1 MASNLPATSHVSSQ
15 LGSDAGLKGEPE
27 VVSTDAG
34 IELEAALPVG
44 ASKLVAAG
52 PVARAEAAVEAPAL
66 DGPSGGVVSSA
77 SPLGSALGPMLE
89 RGAEA
94 MGVCAKDGAQASID
108 ERFQRLLETVHA
120 NRPGDDLE
128 IIRKAWV
135 YCVRQHAG
143 QKRASGEPY
152 IIHPLEVGQVLAE
165 LKMDSTAIA
174 AGLLH
179 DAVEDTDITSD
190 EIAKQFNEQVAHI
203 VEGVTKLDKIKFA
216 NREDHQAENIR
227 KMLLAMVTDVRVVI
241 IKLADR
247 LHNMRT
253 LEHLKPEKQQKIARE
268 TLDIFAP
275 LAHRLGMGKLRGE
288 LEDLAFRYTDPYT
301 YAQVSD
307 EVDALR
313 GEGESF
319 LLRIVGE
326 LEAKLVEHRIQ
337 GRVESRIKRL
347 YSIQQKLVSQ
357 QIPVDQVY
365 DLLAIR
371 VICQT
376 VQDCYAVLGLL
387 HSVWRPVPGRIKDF
401 IAMPRPNLYQ
411 SLHTTLIAEG
421 GHQFEVQIRTEDMH
435 RVAEEGIAAHWKY
448 KASDNV
454 TAKDEQRLAWVRQLM
469 EWQREMSDPN
479 EFMSTLKIDLYP
491 EEVYT
496 FTPKG
501 KVVVLPKDASP
512 IDFAYAI
519 HTEVGNTTTGAKVNG
534 RIVPL
539 RTRLRNGD
547 IVEVTTQA
555 GHAPSRDWLS
565 FTKSSRARN
574 KIKHWLNEHQRERAI
589 EIGKKLLDREARKF
603 KVSLAKFGTD
613 DYVRVARIYG
623 LGSEPE
629 LLAGIGFG
637 KYSARQVLNKL
648 EPGSTAPVEAEAAE
662 PGVVGNAVGQ
672 MSEAVKRVFFGRGS
686 DSLQVEGQDDLLV
699 YRARCCN
706 PIRGEEIVGYVTRGK
721 GVAVHAR
728 SCPNVQ
734 NLLYES
740 DRRIQ
745 VEWAEL
751 PSANGAATAK
761 QQTYPVKL
769 TVLCDDRQGML
780 KEFTAIISDDGTNI
794 RSVDTK
800 PAADGSAVV
809 DFVVET
815 VDVRHLNKLVQ
826 NLRRVPGVRDVQ
838 RVQKI

>member
-1 MASNLPATSHVSSQ
+1 MVTANLASSGAGQQSRSKDGPNLP
-15 LGSDAGLKGEPE
+15 EN
-27 VVSTDAG
+27 TDTERG
-34 IELEAALPVG
+34 IELETALPVAASPVTSDEMTRVSEVAAPSVPAAAASLDGAAG
-44 ASKLVAAG
+44 AS
-52 PVARAEAAVEAPAL
+52 E
-66 DGPSGGVVSSA
+66 SSA
-77 SPLGSALGPMLE
+77 SHLVGLSAADIRL
-89 RGAEA
+89 
-94 MGVCAKDGAQASID
+94 ID
-108 ERFQRLLETVHA
+108 EKFQRLLDTVHA

-128 IIRKAWV
+128 IIRKAWAF
-135 YCVRQHAG
+135 CLLQHEG

-152 IIHPLEVGQVLAE
+152 VIHPLEVGQVLAE

-174 AGLLH
+174 SGLLH
-179 DAVEDTDITSD
+179 DAVEDTDVTSP
-190 EIAKQFNEQVAHI
+190 EIAKRFGEQVAHI

-268 TLDIFAP
+268 TLDIYAP

-288 LEDLAFRYTDPYT
+288 LEDLAFRYTDPYA
-301 YAQVSD
+301 YEQVST

-313 GEGESF
+313 GAGEEFLQKIVTQLEG
-319 LLRIVGE
+319 
-326 LEAKLVEHRIQ
+326 KLKEHGIE

-347 YSIQQKLVSQ
+347 YSIQQKLTDQ
-357 QIPVDQVY
+357 KIPVDQVY

-371 VICQT
+371 VICHT
-376 VQDCYAVLGLL
+376 VQDCYALLGLL
-387 HSVWRPVPGRIKDF
+387 HSIWRPVPGRIKDF

-454 TAKDEQRLAWVRQLM
+454 TSKDEQRLAWMRQLM
-469 EWQREMSDPN
+469 EWQREMTDPN

-519 HTEVGNTTTGAKVNG
+519 HTEVGNTTVGAKVNG

-547 IVEVTTQA
+547 IVEITTQA

-589 EIGKKLLDREARKF
+589 EIGRKLLDREARKYKLALNRF
-603 KVSLAKFGTD
+603 AEADYDKVASE
-613 DYVRVARIYG
+613 YG
-623 LGSEPE
+623 LGTQAE
-629 LLAGIGFG
+629 LLAGVGFG

-648 EPGSTAPVEAEAAE
+648 EPGSTMAAEAATPE
-662 PGVVGNAVGQ
+662 SGVGNALGQ
-672 MSEAVKRVFFGRGS
+672 MSEAVKRVFFGKGS

-706 PIRGEEIVGYVTRGK
+706 PIRGEEIIGYVTRGK

-745 VEWAEL
+745 VEWS
-751 PSANGAATAK
+751 PSPTEPGTTKA
-761 QQTYPVKL
+761 QTYPVKL
-769 TVLCDDRQGML
+769 TVICDDRAGLL

-800 PAADGSAVV
+800 PADDGTMVV

-815 VDVRHLNKLVQ
+815 VDVRHLNKLVL
-826 NLRRVPGVRDVQ
+826 NLRKVPGVRDVQ

>member
-1 MASNLPATSHVSSQ
+1 VPAPGAGNAIGESAASHL
-15 LGSDAGLKGEPE
+15 AGLSQG
-27 VVSTDAG
+27 D
-34 IELEAALPVG
+34 IH
-44 ASKLVAAG
+44 
-52 PVARAEAAVEAPAL
+52 
-66 DGPSGGVVSSA
+66 D
-77 SPLGSALGPMLE
+77 
-89 RGAEA
+89 
-94 MGVCAKDGAQASID
+94 ID
-108 ERFQRLLETVHA
+108 EKFQRLLDTVHA

-128 IIRKAWV
+128 IIRKAWQF
-135 YCVRQHAG
+135 CLQQHEG

-152 IIHPLEVGQVLAE
+152 VIHPLEVGQVLAE

-179 DAVEDTDITSD
+179 DAVEDTDVSSE
-190 EIAKQFNEQVAHI
+190 EIGKKFGEQVGHI

-268 TLDIFAP
+268 TLEIYAP

-288 LEDLAFRYTDPYT
+288 LEDLAFRYTDPFAYE
-301 YAQVSD
+301 QVSN
-307 EVDALR
+307 EVDSLR
-313 GEGESF
+313 GAGEEF
-319 LLRIVGE
+319 LKKIVTRMEEKLREFKIS
-326 LEAKLVEHRIQ
+326 
-337 GRVESRIKRL
+337 GRVEWRIKRL
-347 YSIQQKLVSQ
+347 YSIQQKLQ
-357 QIPVDQVY
+357 EGKIPVDQVY
-365 DLLAIR
+365 DLLAVR
-371 VICQT
+371 VITQT
-376 VQDCYAVLGLL
+376 VQDCYALLGLL
-387 HSVWRPVPGRIKDF
+387 HSIWRPVPGRIKDF

-448 KASDNV
+448 KADDNV
-454 TAKDEQRLAWVRQLM
+454 SAKDEQRLAWVRQLM
-469 EWQREMSDPN
+469 EWQREMTDPN

-512 IDFAYAI
+512 VDFAYSI

-539 RTRLRNGD
+539 RTKLKNGD
-547 IVEVTTQA
+547 IVEITTQA
-555 GHAPSRDWLS
+555 GHNPSRDWLS
-565 FTKSSRARN
+565 FTKSSKARN
-574 KIKHWLNEHQRERAI
+574 KIKHWLNEHQRQRAM

-603 KVSLAKFGTD
+603 KLALSKFTTA
-613 DYVRVARIYG
+613 DYDRVAHEYG
-623 LGSEPE
+623 MTSEPE
-629 LLAGIGFG
+629 LLAAVGFG
-637 KYSARQVLNKL
+637 KYSSRQVLNKL
-648 EPGSTAPVEAEAAE
+648 EPGSTMAAE
-662 PGVVGNAVGQ
+662 PAPAEPGTVGNTLGQ
-672 MSEAVKRVFFGRGS
+672 MSEAVKRVFFGKGS
-686 DSLQVEGQDDLLV
+686 ESLQVEGQDDLLV

-706 PIRGEEIVGYVTRGK
+706 PIRGEEIIGYVTRGK

-745 VEWAEL
+745 VEWAPTATE
-751 PSANGAATAK
+751 PGTAK

-769 TVLCDDRQGML
+769 TVICEDRTGML

-794 RSVDTK
+794 RSVDSK
-800 PAADGSAVV
+800 SHEDGMAIV
-809 DFVVET
+809 DFVIET
-815 VDVRHLNKLVQ
+815 VDLRHLNRLVER
-826 NLRRVPGVRDVQ
+826 LRRVPGVREVQ

>member
-1 MASNLPATSHVSSQ
+1 MAIAPPASSQ
-15 LGSDAGLKGEPE
+15 AGPKPKEEPKSQPDVE
-27 VVSTDAG
+27 QTETG
-34 IELEAALPVG
+34 IELEAALPV
-44 ASKLVAAG
+44 AEP
-52 PVARAEAAVEAPAL
+52 PVASDTIPRVKRKKQEAIPDKTDLVIA
-66 DGPSGGVVSSA
+66 GVDESSA
-77 SPLGSALGPMLE
+77 SHLAGSS
-89 RGAEA
+89 
-94 MGVCAKDGAQASID
+94 AKAIQTVDAK
-108 ERFQRLLETVHA
+108 FQRLLETVHE
-120 NRPGDDLE
+120 NRPADDLD
-128 IIRKAWV
+128 IIRKAWAF
-135 YCVRQHAG
+135 CLQQHEG

-152 IIHPLEVGQVLAE
+152 IIHPLEVAQVLAE

-179 DAVEDTDITSD
+179 DAVEDTDVTSA
-190 EIAKQFNEQVAHI
+190 EIAKRFGDQVAHI
-203 VEGVTKLDKIKFA
+203 VEGVTKLEKIKFA

-268 TLDIFAP
+268 TLDIYAP

-288 LEDLAFRYTDPYT
+288 LEDLAFRYTDPYA
-301 YAQVSD
+301 YEQVST

-313 GEGESF
+313 GAGEEF
-319 LLRIVGE
+319 LQKIVKQ
-326 LEAKLVEHRIQ
+326 LEAKLKEFKIQ

-347 YSIQQKLVSQ
+347 YSIQQKLVDQ
-357 QIPVDQVY
+357 KIPVDQVY

-371 VICQT
+371 VICNT
-376 VQDCYAVLGLL
+376 VQDCYALLGLL
-387 HSVWRPVPGRIKDF
+387 HSIWRPVPGRIKDF

-454 TAKDEQRLAWVRQLM
+454 SAKDEQRLAWVRQLM
-469 EWQREMSDPN
+469 EWQREMTDPN

-512 IDFAYAI
+512 IDFAYTI
-519 HTEVGNTTTGAKVNG
+519 HTEVGNTTVGAKVNG

-539 RTRLRNGD
+539 RTKLRNGD
-547 IVEVTTQA
+547 IVEISTQA

-589 EIGKKLLDREARKF
+589 EIGKKLLDREARKYKLGLSKF
-603 KVSLAKFGTD
+603 HEADYDKVASE
-613 DYVRVARIYG
+613 YG
-623 LGSEPE
+623 LGTQAE
-629 LLAGIGFG
+629 LLAGVGFG
-637 KYSARQVLNKL
+637 KFSARQVLNKL
-648 EPGSTAPVEAEAAE
+648 EPGSTMSAE
-662 PGVVGNAVGQ
+662 PVAPEGGVGNAIGQ
-672 MSEAVKRVFFGRGS
+672 MSEAVKRVFFGKGS

-745 VEWAEL
+745 VEWSPAPTE
-751 PSANGAATAK
+751 PGTAK
-761 QQTYPVKL
+761 AQTYPVKL
-769 TVLCDDRQGML
+769 TVLCDDRAGML

-800 PAADGSAVV
+800 PLPDGQVMV

-826 NLRRVPGVRDVQ
+826 NLRKVPGVRDVQ

>member
-1 MASNLPATSHVSSQ
+1 MAPVTPVTPQAGKSHSKSHKAHRPPKTGVVTDVAPESGMELESALQVPPPVTAPELPDLQSAP
-15 LGSDAGLKGEPE
+15 LAPSDAQG
-27 VVSTDAG
+27 VSA
-34 IELEAALPVG
+34 E
-44 ASKLVAAG
+44 VAAKF
-52 PVARAEAAVEAPAL
+52 
-66 DGPSGGVVSSA
+66 D
-77 SPLGSALGPMLE
+77 
-89 RGAEA
+89 
-94 MGVCAKDGAQASID
+94 K
-108 ERFQRLLETVHA
+108 LLETVHQ
-120 NRPGDDLE
+120 NRPHDDLDL
-128 IIRKAWV
+128 IRRAWEF
-135 YCVRQHAG
+135 CIQQHAG
-143 QKRASGEPY
+143 QERASGEPY
-152 IIHPLEVGQVLAE
+152 IIHPLEVCQILAD

-179 DAVEDTDITSD
+179 DAVEDTDVTSP
-190 EIAKQFNEQVAHI
+190 EIAKRFNEQVAHI

-253 LEHLKPEKQQKIARE
+253 LEHLKAEKQQKIARE
-268 TLDIFAP
+268 TLDIYAP

-288 LEDLAFRYTDPYT
+288 LEDLAFKYTDPYAYT
-301 YAQVSD
+301 QVAE
-307 EVDALR
+307 EVEALR
-313 GEGESF
+313 DANEDF
-319 LLRIVGE
+319 LANIVETVRTRLKDAGIT
-326 LEAKLVEHRIQ
+326 A
-337 GRVESRIKRL
+337 RVESRIKRL
-347 YSIQQKLVSQ
+347 YSIQQKLTAQ
-357 QIPVDQVY
+357 KIPVDQVY

-371 VICQT
+371 VICGS
-376 VQDCYAVLGLL
+376 VAECYAVLGLL
-387 HSVWRPVPGRIKDF
+387 HAQWRPVPGRIKDF

-411 SLHTTLIAEG
+411 SLHTTLIAAG
-421 GHQFEVQIRTEDMH
+421 GHQFEVQIRTEEMH
-435 RVAEEGIAAHWKY
+435 RIAEEGIAAHWKY
-448 KASDNV
+448 KAGDAVS
-454 TAKDEQRLAWVRQLM
+454 AKDEQRLAWVRQLM
-469 EWQREMSDPN
+469 EWQREMTDPN

-501 KVVVLPKDASP
+501 KVVVLPKDSSP

-519 HTEVGNTTTGAKVNG
+519 HTEVGNTTIGAKING

-539 RTRLRNGD
+539 RTKLRNGD
-547 IVEVTTQA
+547 IIEISTQT
-555 GHAPSRDWLS
+555 GHTPSRDWLS

-589 EIGKKLLDREARKF
+589 EIGKKLLEREARKW
-603 KVSLAKFGTD
+603 KVALSKFD
-613 DYVRVARIYG
+613 EADYVRVAHDYG

-629 LLAGIGFG
+629 LLAGVGFG
-637 KYSARQVLNKL
+637 KYSARVVLNKL
-648 EPGSTAPVEAEAAE
+648 EPGATMPVETPGAEA
-662 PGVVGNAVGQ
+662 NDTVGQ
-672 MSEAVKRVFFGRGS
+672 MSDAVKRVFFGKGS

-706 PIRGEEIVGYVTRGK
+706 PIRGEEIIGYVTRGK

-745 VEWAEL
+745 VEW
-751 PSANGAATAK
+751 GADPATQK
-761 QQTYPVKL
+761 PTTYPVKL
-769 TVLCDDRQGML
+769 TIMCDDRAGML

-794 RSVDTK
+794 RSVESK
-800 PAADGSAVV
+800 PTPDGGAIV

-815 VDVRHLNKLVQ
+815 VDVRHLTKLTP
-826 NLRRVPGVRDVQ
+826 NLRKVPGVRDVQ

>member
-1 MASNLPATSHVSSQ
+1 MAIANPAPKQAGSEPDSHDSNGHPETPDSPANVEPKAAPLAGVSS
-15 LGSDAGLKGEPE
+15 GGLTTP
-27 VVSTDAG
+27 
-34 IELEAALPVG
+34 
-44 ASKLVAAG
+44 
-52 PVARAEAAVEAPAL
+52 
-66 DGPSGGVVSSA
+66 SSA
-77 SPLGSALGPMLE
+77 SHLQGFATE
-89 RGAEA
+89 EIHT
-94 MGVCAKDGAQASID
+94 ID
-108 ERFQRLLETVHA
+108 EKFQKLLDTVHQ
-120 NRPGDDLE
+120 NRPADDLG
-128 IIRKAWV
+128 IIRKAWDF
-135 YCVRQHAG
+135 CLQQHEG

-152 IIHPLEVGQVLAE
+152 VIHPLEVGQVLAE

-179 DAVEDTDITSD
+179 DAVEDTDVTSA
-190 EIAKQFNEQVAHI
+190 EIAKRFGEQVAHI

-268 TLDIFAP
+268 TLEIFAP

-288 LEDLAFRYTDPYT
+288 LEDLAFRYTDPFT
-301 YAQVSD
+301 YEQVST

-313 GEGESF
+313 GAGEEF
-319 LLRIVGE
+319 LKKIVARLEDKLREFKIE
-326 LEAKLVEHRIQ
+326 
-337 GRVESRIKRL
+337 GRVEWRIKRL
-347 YSIQQKLVSQ
+347 YSIQQKLQ
-357 QIPVDQVY
+357 DQRIPVDQVY
-365 DLLAIR
+365 DLLAVR
-371 VICQT
+371 VITKT
-376 VQDCYAVLGLL
+376 VQDCYALLGLL
-387 HSVWRPVPGRIKDF
+387 HSIWRPVPGRIKDF

-448 KASDNV
+448 KADDNV
-454 TAKDEQRLAWVRQLM
+454 SAKDEQRLAWVRQLM
-469 EWQREMSDPN
+469 EWQREMTDPN

-512 IDFAYAI
+512 IDFAYSI
-519 HTEVGNTTTGAKVNG
+519 HTEVGNTTVGAKVNG

-539 RTRLRNGD
+539 RTRLKNGD
-547 IVEVTTQA
+547 IVEITTQT
-555 GHAPSRDWLS
+555 GHTPSRDWLS
-565 FTKSSRARN
+565 FTKSSKARN
-574 KIKHWLNEHQRERAI
+574 KIKHWLNEHQRQRAM
-589 EIGKKLLDREARKF
+589 EIGRKLLDREARKY
-603 KVSLAKFGTD
+603 KIALSHYSSA
-613 DYVRVARIYG
+613 DYDRVAGEYG
-623 LGSEPE
+623 MTSEAE
-629 LLAGIGFG
+629 LLAAVGFG

-648 EPGSTAPVEAEAAE
+648 EPGSTAAVETTQAE
-662 PGVVGNAVGQ
+662 PGIVGNAVGQ
-672 MSEAVKRVFFGRGS
+672 MSEAVKRVFFSRGS
-686 DSLQVEGQDDLLV
+686 ESLQVEGQDDLLV

-706 PIRGEEIVGYVTRGK
+706 PIRGEEIIGYVTRGK

-745 VEWAEL
+745 VEWAPMPTE
-751 PSANGAATAK
+751 SGSIKA
-761 QQTYPVKL
+761 QTYPVKL
-769 TVLCDDRQGML
+769 TVFCEDRTGML

-800 PAADGSAVV
+800 PLPDGQAMV
-809 DFVVET
+809 DFVIEAT
-815 VDVRHLNKLVQ
+815 DVRHLNRLVER
-826 NLRRVPGVRDVQ
+826 LRRVPGVREVQ

>member
-1 MASNLPATSHVSSQ
+1 MATVPPASSEAGVQ
-15 LGSDAGLKGEPE
+15 QAESLGQPDLQTADMQPDTNGESPE
-27 VVSTDAG
+27 
-34 IELEAALPVG
+34 
-44 ASKLVAAG
+44 
-52 PVARAEAAVEAPAL
+52 
-66 DGPSGGVVSSA
+66 
-77 SPLGSALGPMLE
+77 SALGAAAPPPEL
-89 RGAEA
+89 RADDKSGAHLAGSSSE
-94 MGVCAKDGAQASID
+94 DID
-108 ERFQRLLETVHA
+108 KVDADFQTLLSTVHE
-120 NRPGDDLE
+120 NRPVDDLE
-128 IIRKAWV
+128 IIRKAWQF
-135 YCVRQHAG
+135 CLQQHQG

-179 DAVEDTDITSD
+179 DAVEDTDVTSV
-190 EIAKQFNEQVAHI
+190 EIAKRFGEQVAHI

-227 KMLLAMVTDVRVVI
+227 KMLLAMVTDIRVVI

-268 TLDIFAP
+268 TLDIYAP

-288 LEDLAFRYTDPYT
+288 LEDLAFRYTDPFAYT
-301 YAQVSD
+301 QLSS
-307 EVDALR
+307 EVEALR

-319 LLRIVGE
+319 LQKIVGDVE
-326 LEAKLVEHRIQ
+326 TKLRENRIK

-347 YSIQQKLVSQ
+347 YSIQQKLETQ
-357 QIPVDQVY
+357 KIPVGQVY

-371 VICQT
+371 VICDT
-376 VQDCYAVLGLL
+376 VGDCYAALGLL
-387 HSVWRPVPGRIKDF
+387 HSVWQPVPGRIKDF
-401 IAMPRPNLYQ
+401 IATPRPNLYQ
-411 SLHTTLIAEG
+411 SLHTTLIASG

-435 RVAEEGIAAHWKY
+435 RIAEEGIAAHWKY

-454 TAKDEQRLAWVRQLM
+454 TAKDEARLAWVRQLM
-469 EWQREMSDPN
+469 EWQRDVSDPN

-519 HTEVGNTTTGAKVNG
+519 HTEVGNTTVGAKVNG

-539 RTRLRNGD
+539 RTRLKNGD
-547 IVEVTTQA
+547 IVDISTQT

-574 KIKHWLNEHQRERAI
+574 KIKHWINEHQRERAI
-589 EIGKKLLDREARKF
+589 EIGKKLLEREARKY
-603 KVSLAKFGTD
+603 KIALSKYGEA
-613 DYVRVARIYG
+613 DYERIAAEYG
-623 LGSEPE
+623 LGTEAD

-637 KYSARQVLNKL
+637 KYSTRQVLNKI
-648 EPGSTAPVEAEAAE
+648 EPGSTMTAETE
-662 PGVVGNAVGQ
+662 PAVGTAHAVGNAIGQ
-672 MSEAVKRVFFGRGS
+672 MSDAVKRVFFGKGS
-686 DSLQVEGQDDLLV
+686 ESLQVEGQDDLLV

-706 PIRGEEIVGYVTRGK
+706 PIRGEEIIGYVTRGK

-745 VEWAEL
+745 VEWAA
-751 PSANGAATAK
+751 PPTDPKQPGAPKPT
-761 QQTYPVKL
+761 TYPVRL
-769 TVLCDDRQGML
+769 TVLCEDRAGLL

-794 RSVDTK
+794 RSVDSK
-800 PAADGSAVV
+800 PTPDGHALV

-815 VDVRHLNKLVQ
+815 VDVRHLNRLVL
-826 NLRRVPGVRDVQ
+826 NLRKVPGVREVH
-838 RVQKI
+838 RVQKV